1 LNVRSSLVAALILIA
16 AACSAPPPRDLDPVP
31 GYDTGQDYPHWSG
44 RPVTWSKLGEIEEW
58 LDGSGPRAYP
68 EYVPSAHLEL
78 AEGRLAL
85 ARREAKG
92 LSAPLLATRLSAAER
107 DFREV
112 LEHPRA
118 RSLQKDRARQGLSE
132 LEALRAP
139 KTTTTAKKRSA
150 TPTAASSNLG
160 FSVMKRENWKA
171 APARAERMTAVDVP
185 YDRITI
191 HHSAKESDG
200 GSELS
205 SARDVADKIK
215 KIQSFHMRDKG
226 WGDIGYHF
234 LIDASGQ
241 VWQGR
246 ALDWQGAHAGGDGNI
261 GNIGICML
269 GDFSTSA
276 PSHEAMDA
284 LEQLVDRLSEIHRIS
299 RSRVY
304 AHKHFSK
311 TECPGSPLASWVT
324 RHSGQ
329 SSNSH

>member
-1 LNVRSSLVAALILIA
+1 MNVRSSLVASLVLLT
-16 AACSAPPPRDLDPVP
+16 AACTAPPPRDLDPVP
-31 GYDTGQDYPHWSG
+31 GYDPGSNYPHWSG

-58 LDGSGPRAYP
+58 LEGEGPRDYP

-118 RSLQKDRARQGLSE
+118 RSLQKDRARQGLAE
-132 LEALRAP
+132 LETLRTP
-139 KTTTTAKKRSA
+139 KTAA
-150 TPTAASSNLG
+150 TPRKSKGNPTSASSNLG
-160 FSVMKRENWKA
+160 FSVMKREAWKA
-171 APARAERMTAVDVP
+171 SPARADRMTAVDVP

-200 GSELS
+200 GSDLS

-215 KIQSFHMRDKG
+215 KIQGFHMRERG

-269 GDFSTSA
+269 GDFSTSSPTPESMA
-276 PSHEAMDA
+276 A
-284 LEQLVDRLSEIHRIS
+284 LEQLVDKLSEIHRIS
-299 RSRVY
+299 PKRVY

-311 TECPGSPLASWVT
+311 TECPGTPLTGWVA
-324 RHSGQ
+324 RHAGQ
-329 SSNSH
+329 PSN